1 MKTAPVFLAAIL
13 ALCAPRAYSQQD
25 RDVYLSISKSGLSR
39 IERPT
44 DAINLYIPYQQRG
57 AASSAADLLDTALPA
72 LVKSAG
78 DNGLATAG
86 LRGFASKQTAVFFDG
101 MRIPADLTGTVDLSV
116 VPAGDIERV
125 EILPGAQSSIHG
137 ADAEGGVI
145 NFVTRTLNA
154 GVTRADLSSTL
165 SSYGGNSSA
174 LSFMS
179 GTDRVKTSVS
189 ASREASDGFQ
199 QNSAARKEFYSGKT
213 VIALNNGGKVSVNA
227 IRSNS
232 EIGVPG
238 GTPVPIGQWDGSRE
252 RAANSLTD
260 SMRSSLGLARAALEM
275 PLSGAVSYSLSGQ
288 YGVNRILS
296 HMPEYGADTLTRT
309 LSDTAMLSFSFSN
322 KGEAGVEYDKNM
334 LRSDTYGDH
343 FTQNTGLFAQW
354 AFVPVKG
361 LNITPSLRHD
371 INVAY
376 DNQTSPKLAVVY
388 SPDSVWKFSAQTGRA
403 WQAPTLADLY
413 NIKGLNNPWGPAISD
428 ISPNLKPE
436 SSWQT
441 QTGVAANFAS
451 GIWTSFNAYY
461 ADVKDRIALNSAKN
475 WAAYNLDS
483 AFNEGVEAGLGYK
496 ASAFSAGLGYVYN
509 LSKGRTAGNYKLLS
523 FSPKY
528 RFTADAALKTSLADI
543 TAKGYYSDRQYS
555 DVDYG
560 GAKIPS
566 YFTADLYL
574 SRKFDRFEVFAG
586 ADNIFDEH
594 YAQTADM
601 YNGSWPDYYPRYF
614 PRPGRVLKCGLS
626 ARFM

>member
-1 MKTAPVFLAAIL
+1 MKTAPAVLAALL
-13 ALCAPRAYSQQD
+13 ALCVPRAYSQQD
-25 RDVYLSISKSGLSR
+25 SDVYLSISKSGLSGVAK
-39 IERPT
+39 PT
-44 DAINLYIPYQQRG
+44 DAVNLYIPYQQRE

-78 DNGLATAG
+78 DNGLATVG
-86 LRGFASKQTAVFFDG
+86 LRGFQSKQTAVFFDG
-101 MRIPADLTGTVDLSV
+101 MRLPADLTGTVDLSI

-125 EILPGAQSSIHG
+125 EILPGAQSAVHG

-145 NFVTRTLNA
+145 NFVTRSPNA
-154 GVTRADLSSTL
+154 GVTRADLVSGL
-165 SSYGGNSSA
+165 SSYGGNSGG

-179 GTDRVKTSVS
+179 GSARVKTSVN

-199 QNSAARKEFYSGKT
+199 QNSASRKEFYSGKT
-213 VIALNNGGKVSVNA
+213 VIALDNGGKVSINA
-227 IRSNS
+227 MRSNS
-232 EIGVPG
+232 DVGVPG
-238 GTPVPIGQWDGSRE
+238 GTPAPIEQWDGSRE
-252 RAANSLTD
+252 RQANSLTD
-260 SMRSSLGLARAALEM
+260 SMRTSLGLARAALEM
-275 PLSGAVSYSLSGQ
+275 PLGGDVSYSLSGQ
-288 YGVNRILS
+288 YGVNRLFS
-296 HMPEYGADTLTRT
+296 HSSYGDSLTRT
-309 LSDTAMLSFSFSN
+309 LNNTAALSFSFFN
-322 KGEAGVEYDKNM
+322 KGEAGFEYVKDM

-354 AFVPVKG
+354 TLKPLDG
-361 LNITPSLRHD
+361 LSVVPSLRHD

-376 DNQTSPKLAVVY
+376 DNQTSPRLAVVY
-388 SPDSVWKFSAQTGRA
+388 SPDAVWKLSAQTGRA

-413 NIKGLNNPWGPAISD
+413 NIKGPNNPWGPPLSD

-436 SSWQT
+436 YSWQT
-441 QTGVAANFAS
+441 QAGAAANFAS

-461 ADVKDRIALNSAKN
+461 ADIKDRIALDSSKS

-496 ASAFSAGLGYVYN
+496 GGPFSAGLGYVYN
-509 LSKGRTAGNYKLLS
+509 ISKGRTDGGYKLLS

-528 RFTADAALKTSLADI
+528 RFTADAALKTPWVDI

-560 GAKIPS
+560 GAKLPS
-566 YFTADLYL
+566 YFTADLYF
-574 SRKFDRFEVFAG
+574 SRKLDRFEVFAG

-601 YNGSWPDYYPRYF
+601 YNGSWPNYYPRYF

-626 ARFM
+626 VRFI

>member
-1 MKTAPVFLAAIL
+1 MKTASSAFLAAIL
-13 ALCAPRAYSQQD
+13 ALCVPRAYSQQNG
-25 RDVYLSISKSGLSR
+25 DVYLSISKSGLSR
-39 IERPT
+39 VERPT
-44 DAINLYIPYQQRG
+44 DAVNLYIPYQQRVS
-57 AASSAADLLDTALPA
+57 AFSAADLLDTALPA
-72 LVKSAG
+72 LVKSAA

-101 MRIPADLTGTVDLSV
+101 MRVPAGLTGTVDLSV

-125 EILPGAQSSIHG
+125 EILPGAQASIHG

-145 NFVTRTLNA
+145 NFVTRAPNA

-165 SSYGGNSSA
+165 SSYGGHSGA

-213 VIALNNGGKVSVNA
+213 VIALNNGGKVSINA

-238 GTPVPIGQWDGSRE
+238 GTPVPIGQWNGRRE
-252 RAANSLTD
+252 RSANSLTD

-275 PLSGAVSYSLSGQ
+275 PLGGDVSYALSGE
-288 YGVNRILS
+288 YGVNRLFSHSSYGDSLS
-296 HMPEYGADTLTRT
+296 RT
-309 LSDTAMLSFSFSN
+309 LSNTAMLNFSFFK
-322 KGEAGVEYDKNM
+322 KGEAGVEYGKNM
-334 LRSDTYGDH
+334 LRSVTYGDH

-354 AFVPVKG
+354 TFAPFKG
-361 LNITPSLRHD
+361 LNIVPSLRHD

-388 SPDSVWKFSAQTGRA
+388 CPDPVWKFSAQTGRA

-413 NIKGLNNPWGPAISD
+413 NIQGPNNPWGPASGD

-436 SSWQT
+436 YSWQT
-441 QTGVAANFAS
+441 QAGFSGNFAS
-451 GIWTSFNAYY
+451 GIWASLNGYY
-461 ADVKDRIALNSAKN
+461 SDVKDRIALDPSRN

-496 ASAFSAGLGYVYN
+496 ATAFSAGLGYVYN
-509 LSKGRTAGNYKLLS
+509 LSKGRTAGDYKLLS

-528 RFTADAALKTSLADI
+528 RFTADAALKTSLVDI
-543 TAKGYYSDRQYS
+543 AAKGYYSDRQYS
-555 DVDYG
+555 AVDHG
-560 GAKIPS
+560 GAKLPS
-566 YFTADLYL
+566 YFTADLYF
-574 SRKFDRFEVFAG
+574 SRRFDRFEVFAG
-586 ADNIFDEH
+586 ADNIFDAH

-601 YNGSWPDYYPRYF
+601 YNGSWPDYYARYF

-626 ARFM
+626 VRFI